1 VESGVEKANGL
12 ADGGADDP
20 VVAVAESAR
29 GAAPLLEVLKLN
41 GLASGF
47 GVRFLKGFAE
57 GAEDPKEN
65 VGLGVSVCV
74 VLLAAEISKMFGVWP
89 SGMGDGVGVWSGAK
103 APNVVVGFL
112 GEGGTAGGVAEGVIS
127 AGSEKP
133 KVGLLDGRLSPKG
146 EGFDAGAEDAAG

>member
-1 VESGVEKANGL
+1 VGADPNGNPATSFLGGLFPNENPTDPPPGLGVAPPLGDPAPNANGVPGVESGVEKANGL

-29 GAAPLLEVLKLN
+29 GAAPLLEVLN

-47 GVRFLKGFAE
+47 GVRLLKGFAE

-89 SGMGDGVGVWSGAK
+89 SGMGDGVGVWAGAK
-103 APNVVVGFL
+103 APTL
-112 GEGGTAGGVAEGVIS
+112 
-127 AGSEKP
+127 
-133 KVGLLDGRLSPKG
+133 
-146 EGFDAGAEDAAG
+146 